1 LKINPVYKKFF
12 IKALKE
18 SGPNYVAT
26 IPNTA
31 GRGGAVGNSPNMY
44 TTGSAT
50 GTTGTDAYAPGDMRV
65 PSSLYG
71 GKMARRNTVNRF
83 PKRTRRKK

>member
-1 LKINPVYKKFF
+1 
-12 IKALKE
+12 
-18 SGPNYVAT
+18 
-26 IPNTA
+26 
-31 GRGGAVGNSPNMY
+31 MY

-50 GTTGTDAYAPGDMRV
+50 GTTGTDVYAPGDMRV